1 MYATGGR
8 EFWMLAW
15 VVDMASS
22 VVTPSA
28 TRAGTWRTQLVR
40 SCGQRLWLTALWSSQ
55 KDIQETDTVM
65 EQGTYTVTM
74 KKDSWRANSS
84 FTRKHEY
91 VPGQLYWLG
100 RIEDRKI
107 NSIALKLLET
117 LDLSKVLS

>member
-40 SCGQRLWLTALWSSQ
+40 NYVQRLWLTALWSSQ
-55 KDIQETDTVM
+55 KDIQETETVM

-100 RIEDRKI
+100 RIEDGKI